1 MNKQYKDLLNDPYL
15 LFEHRTKNIKQRL
28 MILKG
33 DISRVDHY
41 ISKAIIQAE
50 IENLE
55 DDLIERTLVLQNRE
69 EKKDV

>member
-1 MNKQYKDLLNDPYL
+1 
-15 LFEHRTKNIKQRL
+15 

-33 DISRVDHY
+33 DINRVDHY

-55 DDLIERTLVLQNRE
+55 DDLVERSLVLQER
-69 EKKDV
+69 KKEDV